1 MEDTIFTALEGGVHL
16 LLYDWK
22 LGVKVALSGCK
33 DVGSLIQNRYSKK
46 SPVSVSDRSTFKNR
60 FVANKETIVA
70 ENGSQ
75 R

>member
-1 MEDTIFTALEGGVHL
+1 M
-16 LLYDWK
+16 
-22 LGVKVALSGCK
+22 ALSGCK